1 MRYLYVAGLMLAM
14 ALHPV
19 YSAAGAPAYPTRP
32 ITLVVPFAPGGGA
45 DHIARRIAAPLSAR
59 LGQPIVIDNR
69 PGGGGTLGAAAVAKA
84 KPDGY
89 TLLYATPGQQMTLP
103 HLMDKL
109 PYDPEHDFAAIS
121 PLLRGVSVLVV
132 HKDVPA
138 NSVQELID
146 LAKARPGEL
155 SFASAGIGAS
165 SHLAG
170 ALFQHMAGLD
180 IVHVPYRG
188 SGAAVTDVASGRVE
202 MAIDTISVYQ
212 PHITSGSVK
221 PLGVSSL
228 KATPVLPGVPPMAD
242 DLEGFDASPVNYI
255 TAPAGTPPDIIARLN
270 REINEVLEMPE
281 IIDFFQQVG
290 ADSQGGTPEDLEALI
305 RSESEKWKTVIQAS
319 GASSS

>member
-1 MRYLYVAGLMLAM
+1 MRYLPLAGLVLAL
-14 ALHPV
+14 AVHPI
-19 YSAAGAPAYPTRP
+19 SGAGEASAYPNRP

-45 DHIARRIAAPLSAR
+45 DQIARRIAEPLSAR
-59 LGQPIVIDNR
+59 LGQTIVIDNR
-69 PGGGGTLGAAAVAKA
+69 PGGGGTLGAAAVANA

-103 HLMDKL
+103 HLMEKL
-109 PYDPEHDFAAIS
+109 PYDPEKDFAAVS

-138 NSVQELID
+138 NSVKELIE
-146 LAKARPGEL
+146 LAKAKPGEL

-255 TAPAGTPPDIIARLN
+255 TSPAGTSPEIIARLN
-270 REINEVLEMPE
+270 REINEILKTPEMTA
-281 IIDFFQQVG
+281 FFQQVG
-290 ADSQGGTPEDLEALI
+290 ADAQGGTPEDLEALI
-305 RSESEKWKTVIQAS
+305 RSESEKWKEVIRAS
-319 GASSS
+319 GASPS

>member
-1 MRYLYVAGLMLAM
+1 MRYLHAAGLMLAM
-14 ALHPV
+14 ALPSV
-19 YSAAGAPAYPTRP
+19 GGATETPAYPSRP

-45 DHIARRIAAPLSAR
+45 DHIARRLAEPLAKR
-59 LGQPIVIDNR
+59 LGQSIIIDNR
-69 PGGGGTLGAAAVAKA
+69 PGGGGTLGAAMVAGA

-109 PYDPEHDFAAIS
+109 PYDAERDFAAVS

-132 HKDVPA
+132 HKGVPA
-138 NSVQELID
+138 NSVAELIA
-146 LAKARPGEL
+146 LAKAKPGSL

-170 ALFQHMAGLD
+170 ALFQHMAGID

-188 SGAAVTDVASGRVE
+188 SGAAVTDVASGRVQ
-202 MAIDTISVYQ
+202 MAIDSISVYQ
-212 PHITSGSVK
+212 PHIASGAIK

-228 KATPVLPGVPPMAD
+228 SPTPVLPGVPPMAN

-255 TAPAGTPPDIIARLN
+255 TAPAGTPPEVIARLN
-270 REINEVLEMPE
+270 REINAVLAMPE
-281 IIDFFQQVG
+281 IVAFFQQVG
-290 ADSQGGTPEDLEALI
+290 ADPQGGTPQELEALI
-305 RSESEKWKTVIQAS
+305 RSESAKWKAVIQAS
-319 GASSS
+319 GASPS